1 MQEEIR
7 KSFDE
12 HKPPSAIFSLMIL
25 TNILINLD
33 HGILPACTGPMQD
46 TYDMDE
52 AELGILGSIVYLGI
66 SLMGMFAGRLYQHFN
81 SKWLTVV
88 ALVLLEFS
96 LLLFVFI
103 KHKAAAYAT
112 RFVTGVCQ
120 VFLLVY
126 YPIWI
131 DKYGKDKKTL
141 WLTLLQ
147 ICVPLGIFLG
157 YGMTAVIISSGHGVH
172 QP

>member
-1 MQEEIR
+1 
-7 KSFDE
+7 
-12 HKPPSAIFSLMIL
+12 MIL

-33 HGILPACTGPMQD
+33 HGILPACTEPMQRI
-46 TYDMDE
+46 YDMVE

-81 SKWLTVV
+81 SKWLTVA
-88 ALVLLEFS
+88 ALVVLEIS

-103 KHKAAAYAT
+103 QHKISAYAT
-112 RFVTGVCQ
+112 RFVTGICQ

-131 DKYGKDKKTL
+131 DKHGGNKKTL

-147 ICVPLGIFLG
+147 ICVPLGIFMG
-157 YGMTAVIISSGHGVH
+157 YGMTAIIISTGHGVYVG
-172 QP
+172 

>member
-1 MQEEIR
+1 
-7 KSFDE
+7 
-12 HKPPSAIFSLMIL
+12 
-25 TNILINLD
+25 
-33 HGILPACTGPMQD
+33 
-46 TYDMDE
+46 MDE
-52 AELGILGSIVYLGI
+52 AELGVLGSIVYLGI

-88 ALVLLEFS
+88 ALVLLEVS

-112 RFVTGVCQ
+112 RFITGVCQ

-141 WLTLLQ
+141 WLTFLQ

-157 YGMTAVIISSGHGVH
+157 YGMTAVIISSGHGVAYLSFSSSCH
-172 QP
+172 FTFRLDWSHASS